1 VVAYRPDIDGL
12 RAVAILAVLG
22 FHALPR
28 FVPGGFVGVDVFFV
42 ISGFLITSLILED
55 LRAGQ
60 FSFLGFYE
68 RRIRRLFPALVVV
81 LLATWLLGVLT
92 LLPVELTALGKHIL
106 AAAAFAAN
114 ILNFAEAGYF
124 DAPAIAKPLLHMW
137 SLGVEEQFYLLFP
150 VLLVALW
157 RYSRAWLLL
166 ALIGLASF
174 ALNIATIRDHPD
186 FSFYLP
192 LTRFWEFVAGA
203 LLATGLRP
211 PYAGKVSLP
220 EALQLVLR
228 NAMAIAGAGLIAL
241 SIAITTHH
249 AFPGWKAILPVAG
262 TAMIIAAGQGAW
274 INRKVLANPTMV
286 FIGLI
291 SYPLYLWHWPL
302 IVTGRTIMRGMP
314 NAHERTTALVA
325 VALAVVLAIV
335 TYKYIET
342 PIRRRQGF
350 FARPRTALLA
360 GGLAATALLGLVTVQ
375 SQGFLFAYPPAVQAL
390 LGPQRVAEAAAHNAP
405 NEAGP
410 LVVTYGDSHSGHLL
424 PGLSDLQRSQPF
436 RLVSVRWHL
445 CAPTGDVPTDSPAC
459 RDVTAG
465 NARQFES
472 LKPDIVII
480 AAYWSRYRHH
490 ARLAQTVRALRDAGA
505 RRVVIVGAVPT
516 WRLPPQVLLYRH
528 YRAEPRAGI
537 PLRLPGFNDE
547 AAKFDK
553 ELQEIAS
560 ASGATFISVQ
570 DALCNPDG
578 CLVRDGDT
586 ASDIVQA
593 DTNHFS
599 VNGSR
604 YFIRHIAAQLF
615 DGAAPLSRPPAP

>member
-42 ISGFLITSLILED
+42 ISGFLITSLIMED

-68 RRIRRLFPALVVV
+68 RRVRRLFPALVVV

-166 ALIGLASF
+166 ALVGLASF
-174 ALNIATIRDHPD
+174 VLNVATIHDHPD

-211 PYAGKVSLP
+211 AYAGRLSFP
-220 EALQLVLR
+220 EALKPPFR

-241 SIAITTHH
+241 SIAITTHQ

-262 TAMIIAAGQGAW
+262 TAMLIAAGQGAW

-314 NAHERTTALVA
+314 NPHERTTALIA

-335 TYKYIET
+335 TYRYIET

-375 SQGFLFAYPPAVQAL
+375 SQGFLFTYPPAVQAL
-390 LGPQRVAEAAAHNAP
+390 LGPQQVAEAAAGNAP
-405 NEAGP
+405 NGAGP

-424 PGLSDLQRSQPF
+424 PGLSDLQRSRQF

-445 CAPTGDVPTDSPAC
+445 CGPTGDVPVDSPAC
-459 RDVTAG
+459 RDVTAD

-472 LKPDIVII
+472 LKPDLVVI
-480 AAYWSRYRHH
+480 AAYWSRYKHH
-490 ARLAQTVRALRDAGA
+490 ARLAQTVRALRDAGV

-516 WRLPPQVLLYRH
+516 WPLPPQVLLYRH
-528 YRAEPRAGI
+528 YQADPRAGI
-537 PLRLPGFNDE
+537 PVRLSGSNKAARDIDRQLR
-547 AAKFDK
+547 
-553 ELQEIAS
+553 EIAS
-560 ASGATFISVQ
+560 ASGATFISAL
-570 DALCNPDG
+570 DALCDRDE
-578 CLVRDGDT
+578 CLVRDGDA
-586 ASDIVQA
+586 ASDIIQA

-604 YFIRHIAAQLF
+604 YFVRRIAAQLF
-615 DGAAPLSRPPAP
+615 DGAAPLTPPPAP